1 MERGNDEIRGDIKEG
16 SLEAYHERE
25 RGEWEMLAKEKHHL
39 RKGVGNRK
47 ERSTN
52 VRKKK
57 EDGNIKERGRGK
69 RKRIERKIEKGRKT
83 KGD

>member
-1 MERGNDEIRGDIKEG
+1 MEMGNDEIRGDIREG

-57 EDGNIKERGRGK
+57 RMGISRREERGR
-69 RKRIERKIEKGRKT
+69 E
-83 KGD
+83 

>member
-1 MERGNDEIRGDIKEG
+1 MEGEGNMEMGNDEIRGDIREG

-39 RKGVGNRK
+39 RKRVGNRK
-47 ERSTN
+47 ERSMN
-52 VRKKK
+52 VRKERGWEYQGEKK
-57 EDGNIKERGRGK
+57 EEENR
-69 RKRIERKIEKGRKT
+69 

>member
-1 MERGNDEIRGDIKEG
+1 MEGEGNMEMGNDEIRGDIREG

-52 VRKKK
+52 VRKKRGWEYQGEKK
-57 EDGNIKERGRGK
+57 EEENR
-69 RKRIERKIEKGRKT
+69 

>member
-1 MERGNDEIRGDIKEG
+1 MEGEGNMERGNDEIRGDIREG

-52 VRKKK
+52 VRKEKRMGISRR
-57 EDGNIKERGRGK
+57 EERGR
-69 RKRIERKIEKGRKT
+69 E
-83 KGD
+83 